1 MIAKLALIGLLAWLP
16 LAAQAEGLT
25 PSAEG
30 SGLRLTAEPAE
41 RPFVSSTLQ
50 AMADF
55 GLTPLR
61 WRAWDLAYL
70 APEAVGLAVLLNNDV
85 PLYGRMALGDS
96 RKPWLDHSMPAI
108 SSLGDGFIEFA
119 GAALADK
126 LGDARL
132 ARTSAV
138 AMQGLVVVSV
148 YSTVLKTAAWSN
160 RPSQDDSAHRFWDFG
175 QSSTGFPSGH
185 AFSAFCVAEVY
196 GAEYGRWWTYPFA
209 CLIAYSRIYNQAHW
223 PSDVYAGTLL
233 GIAAGCQAR
242 QAAKSGGAPAIHLSQ
257 AIGSG
262 TPLLV
267 ADAHF

>member
-1 MIAKLALIGLLAWLP
+1 MIAKLALLSLLACLP
-16 LAAQAEGLT
+16 HALSAEGLT
-25 PSAEG
+25 PSAQ
-30 SGLRLTAEPAE
+30 SLGLSLTADPVE
-41 RPFVSSTLQ
+41 RPFVSSSLQ

-61 WRAWDLAYL
+61 WRWHDLGYL
-70 APEAVGLAVLLNNDV
+70 APEAVGLAVLLNNDI
-85 PLYGRMALGDS
+85 PLYDKMALGDS
-96 RKPWLDHSMPAI
+96 RKPWLDHSMPAV

-119 GAALADK
+119 GAALAEK
-126 LGDARL
+126 FGDARL

-138 AMQGLVVVSV
+138 AMQGLAVVAV

-160 RPSQDDSAHRFWDFG
+160 RPSQDDTAHRFWDFS

-185 AFSAFCVAEVY
+185 AFSAFCAAEVY

-242 QAAKSGGAPAIHLSQ
+242 QAAESDGPPAIHLSQ
-257 AIGSG
+257 ALGSG

>member
-1 MIAKLALIGLLAWLP
+1 LIRTFFLAPLLLAAQLP
-16 LAAQAEGLT
+16 LAAAPSGEAAGLT
-25 PSAEG
+25 PSAQG
-30 SGLRLTAEPAE
+30 SAE
-41 RPFVSSTLQ
+41 RPFVSSTLW

-61 WRAWDLAYL
+61 WRAEDLTYL
-70 APEAVGLAVLLNNDV
+70 VPSAVALGVLLNNDV
-85 PLYGRMALGDS
+85 PLYDRMALGDA
-96 RKPWLDHSMPAI
+96 RKPWLDHSMPAV

-119 GAALADK
+119 GAALAAK
-126 LGDARL
+126 CGDARL

-138 AMQGLVVVSV
+138 AMQGLVVVAA
-148 YSTVLKTAAWSN
+148 YSAVLKTAAWSN
-160 RPSQDDSAHRFWDFG
+160 RPSEDDSAHRFWDFG

-185 AFSAFCVAEVY
+185 SFSAFCAAEVY

-242 QAAKSGGAPAIHLSQ
+242 QAAESGGVPAIHLSQ
-257 AIGSG
+257 APGSA
-262 TPLLV
+262 TPMLV